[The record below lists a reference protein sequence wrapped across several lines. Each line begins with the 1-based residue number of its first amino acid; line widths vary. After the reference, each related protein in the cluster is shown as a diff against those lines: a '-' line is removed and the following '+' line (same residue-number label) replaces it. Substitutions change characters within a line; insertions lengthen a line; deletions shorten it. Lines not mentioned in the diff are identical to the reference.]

1 MIRIEKKWFIAI
13 MGTITHLC
21 LGTVYAWSFFQTPI
35 TEISGWSN
43 AEVAWAFSL
52 SIFMLGIMAA
62 WGGNKIEKYGPR
74 KLAVMGGILYALGY
88 IGSSYA
94 LSSQSLWLLYVS
106 FGLIGGSGLG
116 LAYVVPVATVSR
128 WFTEKQGLATGMVV
142 MGFGLGALLMSK
154 LLAPLF
160 LGLSNYDLSK
170 TFLYIGLTLI
180 VLLPLSAFFLK
191 LPPSEKKVGYSNSN
205 LDSSPYKFIF
215 SRSFTILWLVF
226 MINIVAGMIFISF
239 QSPLLQDILKL
250 RMPSS
255 TNFADPVLIATL
267 SVSGA
272 TLIAISS
279 VFNGLGRFFWG
290 GVSDKIGRMTTF
302 RILLFLQ
309 AIIFIGLIFT
319 SHPVLFVIFVCII
332 LLCYGGGF
340 GIMPSLIND
349 AYGKKLMPAIYGAIL
364 TAWGVGGIIGPQIVA
379 FMKDNYPDKA
389 GFYAFI
395 IGSILMIVGL
405 GLSYLY
411 KGKEIIEA

>member
-21 LGTVYAWSFFQTPI
+21 LGTVYVWSFFQTPI

>member
-52 SIFMLGIMAA
+52 SIFMLGVMAA

-74 KLAVMGGILYALGY
+74 NLALMGGFLYALGY
-88 IGSSYA
+88 IGSAYA
-94 LSSQSLWLLYVS
+94 IYSQSLWLLYLS

-142 MGFGLGALLMSK
+142 MGFGLGALVMSK

-160 LGLSNYDLSK
+160 LCLSNYDLSK

-180 VLLPLSAFFLK
+180 VLLPFSAFFLK
-191 LPPSEKKVGYSNSN
+191 LPPSEKEVRNAKSS

-215 SRSFTILWLVF
+215 SRSFTVLWLVF

-255 TNFADPVLIATL
+255 TDFSDPKLIASL

-272 TLIAISS
+272 SLIAISS

-290 GVSDKIGRMTTF
+290 GVSDKIGRITTF
-302 RILLFLQ
+302 RILLALQ
-309 AIIFIGLIFT
+309 AIIFIGLIFI

-379 FMKDNYPDKA
+379 FMKDNYPESA

-395 IGSILMIVGL
+395 IGSLLMILGL

-411 KGKEIIEA
+411 KGKEILEA

>member
-52 SIFMLGIMAA
+52 SIFMLGVMAA

-74 KLAVMGGILYALGY
+74 NLALMGGFLYALGY
-88 IGSSYA
+88 IGSAYA
-94 LSSQSLWLLYVS
+94 IYSQSLWLLYLS

-142 MGFGLGALLMSK
+142 MGFGLGALVMSK

-160 LGLSNYDLSK
+160 LCLSNYDLSK

-180 VLLPLSAFFLK
+180 VLLPFSAFFLK
-191 LPPSEKKVGYSNSN
+191 LPPSEKEVRNAKSS

-215 SRSFTILWLVF
+215 SRSFTVLWLVF

-255 TNFADPVLIATL
+255 TDFSDPKLIASL

-272 TLIAISS
+272 SLIAISS

-290 GVSDKIGRMTTF
+290 GVSDKIGRITTF
-302 RILLFLQ
+302 RILLALQ
-309 AIIFIGLIFT
+309 AIIFIGLIFI

-340 GIMPSLIND
+340 GIMPSLIDD
-349 AYGKKLMPAIYGAIL
+349 AYGKKFMPAIYGAIL

-379 FMKDNYPDKA
+379 FMKDNYPESA

-395 IGSILMIVGL
+395 IGSLLMILGL

-411 KGKEIIEA
+411 KGKEILEA